1 MSRIS
6 VSYRLEEK
14 YVEMLKKIAEL
25 DERSQTSVLQILI
38 REKAEKMGIKIE
50 SKK

>member
-1 MSRIS
+1 MGIPQII
-6 VSYRLEEK
+6 VIAVYMTTLFI
-14 YVEMLKKIAEL
+14 YAEL